1 MARFQDDCVYHIYNI
16 GCNKEIIFFEER
28 NYKYLIRR
36 MIHNYKKC
44 GVKIIAF
51 CLMPNHYHLLLKQET
66 GGSISDFLK
75 STFTS
80 YVLAI
85 NNQENRSGR
94 LFESDPKYV
103 QIEKTDYMQ
112 YLIWYIHNNPIKA
125 GLVKR
130 IADWKHS
137 NYLEC
142 IGNRSSYP
150 FDLNLINETFISQSD
165 YKEFTK
171 NYKNENEF
179 ELQKNE
185 YFIDEE

>member
-1 MARFQDDCVYHIYNI
+1 MARYQNDCIYHIYNR
-16 GCNKEIIFFEER
+16 GCNEELIFFEEK
-28 NYKYLIRR
+28 NYKYLIRK
-36 MIHNYKKC
+36 MIHNYKKYE
-44 GVKIIAF
+44 VNIIAF

-80 YVLAI
+80 YVTAI
-85 NNQENRSGR
+85 NNQENISGS
-94 LFESDPKYV
+94 LFESDPKFI
-103 QIEKTDYMQ
+103 QIEKTDELK

-142 IGNRSSYP
+142 IGNRFTYP
-150 FDLNLINETFISQSD
+150 SDLSLINETFGSQREYREFAINCINNNGFKPQKFD
-165 YKEFTK
+165 YLIDKE
-171 NYKNENEF
+171 
-179 ELQKNE
+179 
-185 YFIDEE
+185 